1 PTTSRPMTTRRVCA
15 RPTGRTT
22 SGSSSS
28 SAATTRITSST
39 STRTSP
45 RTDLGTDVLIYVDT
59 SDVRDGALAEL
70 KWAIEELAA
79 YVGNAQRRMLAY
91 SAFLLRRPAAHDRRT
106 RASRRGLRPP
116 APWRA
121 SPASVRAH

>member
-1 PTTSRPMTTRRVCA
+1 MTMRRVCA

-59 SDVRDGALAEL
+59 SDVRDGALADL
-70 KWAIEELAA
+70 KWAIGELAA
-79 YVGNAQRRMLAY
+79 YAATLSAGCLPTAPSSDDGRRMTVVHVHPDAASLDDLMTLAG
-91 SAFLLRRPAAHDRRT
+91 
-106 RASRRGLRPP
+106 SRVY
-116 APWRA
+116 
-121 SPASVRAH
+121 VRQHEG